1 MPVRCKKQTTK
12 KENEMTAL
20 IDNYGLLV
28 ALLML
33 VGLAGVI
40 IAISLKTVE
49 TKQDDTLEKL
59 DRLMS
64 ELASTETYI
73 EYLKARETIV

>member
-1 MPVRCKKQTTK
+1 
-12 KENEMTAL
+12 MTAIL
-20 IDNYGLLV
+20 DNHGLLI

-40 IAISLKTVE
+40 IAISLKAVE

>member
-1 MPVRCKKQTTK
+1 
-12 KENEMTAL
+12 MTAIL
-20 IDNYGLLV
+20 DNHGLLI

-40 IAISLKTVE
+40 IAIGLKTVE

-73 EYLKARETIV
+73 EYLKARETIG